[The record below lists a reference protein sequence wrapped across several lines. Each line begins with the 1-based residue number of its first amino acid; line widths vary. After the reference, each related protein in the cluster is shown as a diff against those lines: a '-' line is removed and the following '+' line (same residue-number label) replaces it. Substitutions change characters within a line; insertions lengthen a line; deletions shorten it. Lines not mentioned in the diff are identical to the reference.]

1 MLMNEIPMDH
11 LTALVRQRQERL
23 HAEAAAHRLV
33 RAGRPAR
40 TVQPLRAWVTRLR
53 VLWRTLDR
61 PPAPERPDDDAAGPG
76 S

>member
-1 MLMNEIPMDH
+1 MLMNDIPMDH

-40 TVQPLRAWVTRLR
+40 TVPPLREWAIRLR
-53 VLWRTLDR
+53 ALWRALDR
-61 PPAPERPDDDAAGPG
+61 PPAPEHPDDAARPG